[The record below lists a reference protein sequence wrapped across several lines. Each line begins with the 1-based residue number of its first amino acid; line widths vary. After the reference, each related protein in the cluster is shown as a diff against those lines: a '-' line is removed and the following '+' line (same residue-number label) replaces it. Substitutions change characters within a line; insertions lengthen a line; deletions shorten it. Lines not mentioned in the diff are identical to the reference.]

1 MSDSDTGKPVGD
13 VKKVWLAEARKHL
26 RAAQEKRAKR
36 KEVARRGRMTEHVR
50 R

>member
-1 MSDSDTGKPVGD
+1 MSEKPPD
-13 VKKVWLAEARKHL
+13 VKKVWLAEARKAI

-36 KEVARRGRMTEHVR
+36 KEVARKGRMTEHVR